1 MRMMQIKTTT
11 IAEDKQCIFLD
22 LFSLSQLA
30 WSNFTFAG
38 QIVGKVAK
46 ENVSIYDFLIL
57 SF

>member
-1 MRMMQIKTTT
+1 MMQIKTTT

-22 LFSLSQLA
+22 FFSLSQLA